1 MVSFLESKREEEE
14 KKRREEEENKRRE
27 EEEEEEEEEKF
38 AKGKDFYDFWH
49 GSLVLYGISMVLGM
63 ELCKDF

>member
-14 KKRREEEENKRRE
+14 KKTRE

-38 AKGKDFYDFWH
+38 VKGKDFYDFWY